1 MMDIRV
7 PVPAVVRHHIE
18 TDDKLW
24 AHLVSLFISP
34 PIVWGVWVF
43 LIALSVTP
51 SRPAALIYA
60 AIFTLMVCILPI
72 LFVAAMV
79 RLGRI
84 GDLHMRESR
93 ERYIPY
99 SIAIIAG
106 ILTEIVFLQFG
117 AHPILVIL
125 TLVSIVEL
133 TLMLLA
139 TFFNHISLHAMA
151 ASSMISAAAILF
163 GFSQSLI
170 FMPMILVVVLARLVL
185 KRHTAVQIMAGLLI
199 STLTP
204 FAVIAALALVI

>member
-1 MMDIRV
+1 MDIRV
-7 PVPAVVRHHIE
+7 SIPAVVRQHIE

-24 AHLVSLFISP
+24 AHIVSLLISP
-34 PIVWGVWVF
+34 PIVWGIWTF

-51 SRPAALIYA
+51 SRIAALLYGS
-60 AIFTLMVCILPI
+60 IFTLMVCLLPI
-72 LFVAAMV
+72 LFVACMV
-79 RLGRI
+79 KLGKI

-99 SIAIIAG
+99 LIAIIAA
-106 ILTEIVFLQFG
+106 IFTEIIFLRFG

-133 TLMLLA
+133 TLMLLG

-151 ASSMISAAAILF
+151 MTSMISATAILF

-170 FMPMILVVVLARLVL
+170 FIPLILVVVLARLVL
-185 KRHTAVQIMAGLLI
+185 RRHTPVQIMAGVLI
-199 STLTP
+199 GALTP
-204 FAVIAALALVI
+204 FAVIAALAQII

>member
-1 MMDIRV
+1 MDIRV
-7 PVPAVVRHHIE
+7 SIPAVVRQHIE

-24 AHLVSLFISP
+24 AHIVSLLISP
-34 PIVWGVWVF
+34 PIVWGIWTF

-51 SRPAALIYA
+51 SRIAALLYSS
-60 AIFTLMVCILPI
+60 IFTLMVCLLPI
-72 LFVAAMV
+72 LFVACMV
-79 RLGRI
+79 KLGKI

-99 SIAIIAG
+99 LIAIIAA
-106 ILTEIVFLQFG
+106 IFTEIIFLRFD

-133 TLMLLA
+133 TLMLLG

-151 ASSMISAAAILF
+151 ITSMISATAILF

-170 FMPMILVVVLARLVL
+170 FIPLILVVVLARLVL
-185 KRHTAVQIMAGLLI
+185 RRHTPVQIMAGVLI
-199 STLTP
+199 GALTP
-204 FAVIAALALVI
+204 FAVIAALAQII

>member
-1 MMDIRV
+1 MDIRA
-7 PVPAVVRHHIE
+7 PIPAVVRQHIE

-24 AHLVSLFISP
+24 AHIVSLLISP
-34 PIVWGVWVF
+34 PIVWGVWTF

-51 SRPAALIYA
+51 SRIAALLYA
-60 AIFTLMVCILPI
+60 SIFTLMVCLLPI
-72 LFVAAMV
+72 LFVACMV
-79 RLGRI
+79 KLGKI

-99 SIAIIAG
+99 LIAIIAA
-106 ILTEIVFLQFG
+106 IFTEMIFLRFG

-133 TLMLLA
+133 TLMLVG

-151 ASSMISAAAILF
+151 MTSMISATAILF

-170 FMPMILVVVLARLVL
+170 FIPLILVVVLARLVL
-185 KRHTAVQIMAGLLI
+185 RRHTPVQIMAGVLI
-199 STLTP
+199 GVLTP
-204 FAVIAALALVI
+204 FAVIAALALII

>member
-1 MMDIRV
+1 MDIRA
-7 PVPAVVRHHIE
+7 PIPAIVRQHIE

-24 AHLVSLFISP
+24 AHIVSLLISP
-34 PIVWGVWVF
+34 PIVWGIWTF

-51 SRPAALIYA
+51 SRIAALFYGS
-60 AIFTLMVCILPI
+60 IFTLMVCLLPI
-72 LFVAAMV
+72 LFVACMV
-79 RLGRI
+79 KLGKI

-99 SIAIIAG
+99 LIAIIAAMF
-106 ILTEIVFLQFG
+106 TEMIFLRFG

-133 TLMLLA
+133 TLMLLG

-151 ASSMISAAAILF
+151 MTSMISATAILF

-170 FMPMILVVVLARLVL
+170 FIPLILVVVLARLVL
-185 KRHTAVQIMAGLLI
+185 RRHTPVQIMAGVLI
-199 STLTP
+199 GALTP
-204 FAVIAALALVI
+204 FAVIAALALII

>member
-1 MMDIRV
+1 MDIRA
-7 PVPAVVRHHIE
+7 PIPAIVRQHIE

-24 AHLVSLFISP
+24 AHIVSLLISP
-34 PIVWGVWVF
+34 PIVWGIWTF

-51 SRPAALIYA
+51 SRIAALFYGS
-60 AIFTLMVCILPI
+60 IFTLMVCLLPI
-72 LFVAAMV
+72 LFVACMV
-79 RLGRI
+79 KLGKI

-99 SIAIIAG
+99 LIAIIAAMF
-106 ILTEIVFLQFG
+106 TEMIFLRFG

-133 TLMLLA
+133 TLMLLG

-151 ASSMISAAAILF
+151 MTSMISATAILF

-170 FMPMILVVVLARLVL
+170 FIPLILVVVLARLVL
-185 KRHTAVQIMAGLLI
+185 RRHTPVQIMAGVLI
-199 STLTP
+199 GALTP
-204 FAVIAALALVI
+204 FAVIAALAQII